1 MMEVP
6 SGALSKTPGIAPFSK
21 RYSAMIRCAVFIDGN
36 NVFHSARQLGFEL
49 DYAKLLATL
58 VGPHRELLRA
68 FFYTG
73 VDENADRQRG
83 FLHWMRRNGFRVV
96 QKPVKVERD
105 GSRRAH
111 LEVEITTDML
121 SFADKLDLVI
131 LVSGDEDFAY
141 PMQTLAQKGVRVEVA
156 GFRSAMSNR
165 ILDAADRYVEL
176 DQLVDQFRK
185 DSLYNADDADDFRE
199 RI

>member
-1 MMEVP
+1 MM
-6 SGALSKTPGIAPFSK
+6 
-21 RYSAMIRCAVFIDGN
+21 RCAVFIDGN
-36 NVFHSARQLGFEL
+36 NIFHSARQLGFEV
-49 DYAKLLATL
+49 DYARLLTML
-58 VGPHRELLRA
+58 TRDRELLRA

-96 QKPVKVERD
+96 QKPVKQERD

-111 LEVEITTDML
+111 LEVEIATDMIA
-121 SFADKLDLVI
+121 FADKVDLAI

-141 PMQTLAQKGVRVEVA
+141 PVQVLAQKGVRVEVA
-156 GFRSAMSNR
+156 GFKSAMSNR
-165 ILDAADRYVEL
+165 ILDAADRHIEL
-176 DQLVDQFRK
+176 DQFVDQFRK
-185 DSLYNADDADDFRE
+185 DSVYNPDDADDYRE